1 MCADEA
7 VFALAH
13 GRHGLVTS
21 RELAQAGLTP
31 KAVRHRVRI
40 GWLTRLHRGVYLVG
54 PLESPLSRPMAAVLA
69 TGRGAAVSHDS
80 AAAVWQIRGQPAG
93 VTDVLVVR
101 RDVRSREGI
110 RVHRVSDFDERD
122 LSSRHGVPLTTPAR
136 TLLDLA
142 TVLARGDLARAVE
155 QAELRRMTNHEQLT
169 ALLTRSR
176 SHRGA
181 ARLEAVVDPGRQFT
195 RSEAERRLLRLVKA
209 AGLPTPAAN
218 TWVAGY
224 EVDFLWPGER
234 LVVEVDGYAF
244 HSSRAAFERDRVR
257 DADLQAHGYRVLRF
271 TWRRLAAAPEAVIT
285 AIATALAA
293 RPVLAA

>member
-1 MCADEA
+1 MCADET
-7 VFALAH
+7 VFALAR

-21 RELAQAGLTP
+21 MELAEAGLTP

-69 TGRGAAVSHDS
+69 TGPGAAVSHGA
-80 AAAVWQIRGQPAG
+80 AAAVWHIRSQPAG

-110 RVHRVSDFDERD
+110 RVHRVSDFDKRD

-142 TVLARGDLARAVE
+142 TILARAELGRAVE
-155 QAELRRMTNHEQLT
+155 QAELRRMTSHDQLS

-181 ARLEAVVDPGRQFT
+181 ARLEAVLDPGRQFT
-195 RSEAERRLLRLVKA
+195 RSEAERRLLRLVNA

-218 TWVAGY
+218 TRVAGY

-244 HSSRAAFERDRVR
+244 HSTRAAFERDRVR

-271 TWRRLAAAPEAVIT
+271 SWRRLAEAPEAVIT

>member
-69 TGRGAAVSHDS
+69 TGPGAALSHG
-80 AAAVWQIRGQPAG
+80 AAATVWEIPSPPAG
-93 VTDVLVVR
+93 VIDVLVVR

-110 RVHRVSDFDERD
+110 RVRRLGEFDERD

-142 TVLARGDLARAVE
+142 TILARADLARAVE

-176 SHRGA
+176 SHPRRCAARGSARSGTAVHALGGRAPAPAAREGRGA
-181 ARLEAVVDPGRQFT
+181 ADP
-195 RSEAERRLLRLVKA
+195 RSEHAGGRL
-209 AGLPTPAAN
+209 
-218 TWVAGY
+218 
-224 EVDFLWPGER
+224 
-234 LVVEVDGYAF
+234 
-244 HSSRAAFERDRVR
+244 
-257 DADLQAHGYRVLRF
+257 
-271 TWRRLAAAPEAVIT
+271 
-285 AIATALAA
+285 
-293 RPVLAA
+293 

>member
-1 MCADEA
+1 MCADET
-7 VFALAH
+7 VFALAR

-21 RELAQAGLTP
+21 RELAEAGLSP

-69 TGRGAAVSHDS
+69 TGPGAALSHGA
-80 AAAVWQIRGQPAG
+80 AAAVWEIRSQPVG
-93 VTDVLVVR
+93 VIDVLVVR

-110 RVHRVSDFDERD
+110 RVHRLSEFDERD

-142 TVLARGDLARAVE
+142 TILARADLGRAVE
-155 QAELRRMTNHEQLT
+155 QAELRRMTNYEQLT
-169 ALLTRSR
+169 TLLTRSR

-181 ARLEAVVDPGRQFT
+181 ARLEAVLDPGRQFT

-209 AGLPTPAAN
+209 AGLPTPGAN
-218 TWVAGY
+218 TRVAGY

-244 HSSRAAFERDRVR
+244 HSTRAAFERDRAR
-257 DADLQAHGYRVLRF
+257 DVDLQAHGYRVLRF
-271 TWRRLAAAPEAVIT
+271 TWRRLAEAPEAVIA
-285 AIATALAA
+285 AITTALAA